1 MKKWQILEH
10 DLRENINNEL
20 YVLNTKGKDTEYVKG
35 LKDAYGI
42 AIIFLDNSCKN
53 LKEKENDT

>member
-20 YVLNTKGKDTEYVKG
+20 YVLNIKGKDTEYVRG
-35 LKDAYGI
+35 LIDAYNI
-42 AIIFLDNSCKN
+42 VKIFLDNKRKN
-53 LKEKENDT
+53 LMEEENE